1 MEALKLKEAGITA
14 KSYSGEDYITGF
26 DRKQLHLESWIPE
39 NKPWAVILIIH
50 SAGDHVNRYKHLAQY
65 FTEYGLAVIG
75 LDMHGHGKSQGKRGK
90 VKYQNL
96 LSDVKRLIDISTIR
110 FPNLPKIVY
119 GHGLGGNLALTYATR
134 NNSNLMA
141 IISSSPWIRIVN
153 NYSPFVMSIF
163 KMAMFVYPRLTVKN
177 RYIVEDLTRKQ
188 ENINEYNNDPLVHK
202 KISARL
208 LFSIEKSGDYL
219 LHNKHKVNMPLLLMH
234 GSNDKIA
241 SWHATFDFAKY
252 TSPSTSLKIW
262 KGALH
267 ELHNDS
273 ECEDMF
279 EFVLHWIEQLPG
291 IH

>member
-153 NYSPFVMSIF
+153 NYSPFGYV
-163 KMAMFVYPRLTVKN
+163 
-177 RYIVEDLTRKQ
+177 
-188 ENINEYNNDPLVHK
+188 NI
-202 KISARL
+202 
-208 LFSIEKSGDYL
+208 
-219 LHNKHKVNMPLLLMH
+219 
-234 GSNDKIA
+234 
-241 SWHATFDFAKY
+241 
-252 TSPSTSLKIW
+252 
-262 KGALH
+262 
-267 ELHNDS
+267 
-273 ECEDMF
+273 
-279 EFVLHWIEQLPG
+279 
-291 IH
+291 